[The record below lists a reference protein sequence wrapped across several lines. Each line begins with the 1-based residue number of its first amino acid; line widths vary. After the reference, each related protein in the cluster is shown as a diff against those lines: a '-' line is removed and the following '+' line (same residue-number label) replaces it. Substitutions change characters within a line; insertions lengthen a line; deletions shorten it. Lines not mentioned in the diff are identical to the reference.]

1 MEIHPRLSIRIF
13 IILIIPLFCGSC
25 STDMFH
31 IKPDEQP
38 PYEESVVDESY
49 SKTPPSK
56 PEQIITSLP
65 NDKKEEEIPISEELD
80 REQKDPALSE
90 KKEETII
97 SAPVSKGEEQKTIVP
112 PKEEESEITIAAK
125 KEDKRDPTPPIKKDE
140 EEKIPVLEKKGEAQK
155 VASLPKIEE
164 RQQTI
169 PPVKIEKEEL
179 SSPPEAIKSSSPSPV
194 LQTPERTSQ
203 EILDSALEFCQA
215 SYDFWQ
221 QGDLPNAIDALDQA
235 YSLIL
240 KVNSVDDSEILQQR
254 DDLRYTISKRIM
266 EVYSSRFTVANGHNK
281 AIPLVINRYV
291 ERALTMFKGRER
303 NYFLDAY
310 RRSGRY
316 RPAIT
321 KALKEAGLPEELS
334 WLPLIESGFKIR
346 ALSRS
351 RALGLWQFI
360 ASTGYKFG
368 LKRDRWIDERMD
380 PEKSTIAAIAYLK
393 ELHQIFGDWT
403 TALAAYNCG
412 EGTVLRSI
420 RTQRISYLDNFW
432 DLYEKLPIETAFYVP
447 KFLAVLHILN
457 DPEAHGFSLP
467 PVEQEIAF
475 EDITIDKQVHLKTV
489 SQHLEVSYKLLQ
501 DLNPALRYNY
511 TPNRPYTLKVPKG
524 KGTALLSKLSDIPT
538 WYPPVPA
545 YVKHRVNKGESLS
558 VIARRYRTSVR
569 AIMAMNGLRSRHFIK
584 AGWKLKIPTRRRYAS
599 VERVSAP
606 ASDVERKEKLVQY
619 MVRKGDSLW
628 RIANRFGTT
637 TETIQSVNK
646 LNDTYLRIGQVL
658 MIPQDLSVFMEIKT
672 QRYIVLKGDTPYMI
686 AQRNRMNLSEFLR
699 INNLAPR
706 STIYPGQVLL
716 VKAE

>member
-1 MEIHPRLSIRIF
+1 MEEMEIHPKLSIRIF

-31 IKPDEQP
+31 LKPEEQP
-38 PYEESVVDESY
+38 PSEESVAKE
-49 SKTPPSK
+49 PHSK
-56 PEQIITSLP
+56 PPLSTPEQAITFLP
-65 NDKKEEEIPISEELD
+65 SDKEEEKIAIPEEIEKERKIPAPANIEEKQKISVPPKDEEV
-80 REQKDPALSE
+80 KIAITE
-90 KKEETII
+90 KKTDKKDLAPPPTNEKEEGII
-97 SAPVSKGEEQKTIVP
+97 ILEKKGEEQKVAPPPTI
-112 PKEEESEITIAAK
+112 
-125 KEDKRDPTPPIKKDE
+125 
-140 EEKIPVLEKKGEAQK
+140 EKK
-155 VASLPKIEE
+155 
-164 RQQTI
+164 QQTI
-169 PPVKIEKEEL
+169 SPVKIKKEEL
-179 SSPPEAIKSSSPSPV
+179 LPPPEAPESIPQSPT
-194 LQTPERTSQ
+194 LQTPEKTSQ

-240 KVNSVDDSEILQQR
+240 KVDPEDDSEILQQR

-281 AIPLVINRYV
+281 VIPLVINRHV
-291 ERALTMFKGRER
+291 ERALTIFRGRDK

-321 KALKEAGLPEELS
+321 RALKEAGLPEELS

-368 LKRDRWIDERMD
+368 LKRDSWIDERMD

-412 EGTVLRSI
+412 EGTVLRCI
-420 RTQRISYLDNFW
+420 RTQKISYLDNFW

-467 PVEQEIAF
+467 PVEEEIET
-475 EDITIDKQVHLKTV
+475 EDVTIDKQVHLKTI
-489 SQHLEVSYKLLQ
+489 SQHIVVSYRLLK

-511 TPNRPYTLKVPKG
+511 TPNRAYILKVPKG
-524 KGTALLSKLSDIPT
+524 KGIVLLSKLDDIPV
-538 WYPPVPA
+538 WHPPVSA
-545 YVKHRVNKGESLS
+545 YVKHRVIQGESLS
-558 VIARRYRTSVR
+558 VIARRYRTSIR
-569 AIMAMNGLRSRHFIK
+569 AIMAMNGLKSRRYIK
-584 AGWKLKIPTRRRYAS
+584 AGWKLKIPTRRQYAPLKRIS
-599 VERVSAP
+599 SPAP
-606 ASDVERKEKLVQY
+606 GLKRKENLVEY
-619 MVRKGDSLW
+619 VVRKGDSLW

-637 TETIQSVNK
+637 TKSIQSANK

-658 MIPQDLSVFMEIKT
+658 MIPQDLSVFMET
-672 QRYIVLKGDTPYMI
+672 ETRRYIVLRGDTPYMI
-686 AQRNRMNLSEFLR
+686 AQKNHMDLSEFLR
-699 INNLAPR
+699 MNNLAPR

>member
-1 MEIHPRLSIRIF
+1 VEIHTRFSIRIF
-13 IILIIPLFCGSC
+13 IIIIIPLFCGSC

-31 IKPDEQP
+31 L
-38 PYEESVVDESY
+38 
-49 SKTPPSK
+49 K
-56 PEQIITSLP
+56 PEKQP
-65 NDKKEEEIPISEELD
+65 
-80 REQKDPALSE
+80 LSE
-90 KKEETII
+90 KSVVEEPHSKPPPSTPEQKIESLPSDKEEGKIAI
-97 SAPVSKGEEQKTIVP
+97 PEEIEKEQKVSALPKKQEKQKIAVP
-112 PKEEESEITIAAK
+112 P
-125 KEDKRDPTPPIKKDE
+125 KDE
-140 EEKIPVLEKKGEAQK
+140 EEEIAILEKTEEEQK

-164 RQQTI
+164 KQKI
-169 PPVKIEKEEL
+169 VSPVKIEKKKSL
-179 SSPPEAIKSSSPSPV
+179 PPPEALESSPQSPA
-194 LQTPERTSQ
+194 LQTPEKTSQ

-240 KVNSVDDSEILQQR
+240 KVDPEDDSGILQQR

-266 EVYSSRFTVANGHNK
+266 EVYSSRFTVVNGHNK
-281 AIPLVINRYV
+281 VIPLVINRHV
-291 ERALTMFKGRER
+291 ERALAVFRGRDR

-321 KALKEAGLPEELS
+321 RALKEAGLPEELS

-368 LKRDRWIDERMD
+368 LKRDSWIDERMD

-412 EGTVLRSI
+412 EGTVLRCI
-420 RTQRISYLDNFW
+420 QTQRISYLDNFW

-457 DPEAHGFSLP
+457 DPEANGFRLP
-467 PVEQEIAF
+467 PVEEEIET
-475 EDITIDKQVHLKTV
+475 EDITIDKQVHLETV
-489 SQHLEVSYKLLQ
+489 SKHLEVSYGLLK

-511 TPNRPYTLKVPKG
+511 TPNRAYTLKVPKG
-524 KGTALLSKLSDIPT
+524 KGIVLLSKLGDIPE
-538 WYPPVPA
+538 WHPPVSA
-545 YVKHRVNKGESLS
+545 YVKHRVIKGESLS

-569 AIMAMNGLRSRHFIK
+569 AIMAMNGLGSGHYIK
-584 AGWKLKIPTRRRYAS
+584 VGWRLKIPTQRQYAS
-599 VERVSAP
+599 LERISSPAP
-606 ASDVERKEKLVQY
+606 GLKRKENLVEY
-619 MVRKGDSLW
+619 VVRKGDSLW

-637 TETIQSVNK
+637 TKDIQSVNK
-646 LNDTYLRIGQVL
+646 LNDTYLSIGQVL
-658 MIPQDLSVFMEIKT
+658 MIPQDLSVFMETKT

-686 AQRNRMNLSEFLR
+686 AQKNHMDLSEFLR